1 MFTRAIA
8 FNGSLCGLMLLA
20 TPLSAQLWQ
29 NSNGPYMFPV
39 NDIVPS
45 QDGSQLYV
53 CRGSFGAVKLV
64 KN

>member
-29 NSNGPYMFPV
+29 NSNGLCMFPV

-45 QDGSQLYV
+45 QDCEAALIG
-53 CRGSFGAVKLV
+53 
-64 KN
+64 